1 VNIQRH
7 LQKADFSNE
16 FDETG
21 FSLKAG
27 SHSADKQI
35 PPPLVISSG

>member
-1 VNIQRH
+1 VDIQRH

-16 FDETG
+16 LDETG
-21 FSLKAG
+21 FSLKGG

-35 PPPLVISSG
+35 SPLVIPSG